1 MATKRTF
8 PDYSEKYK
16 KAELAKIHIAKQQ
29 LGFDDDSYRAMLQTL
44 CGVNSSKDLTAQG
57 RAQLLDYFKKQGFE
71 FKKPKVNKH
80 LGRPN
85 NIDIQPLLKKIEALL
100 TVGHL
105 PWDYALGMAKHMYK
119 KDKLE
124 FCHSTELMG
133 IVAALSKHQKKQ
145 EAANG
150 KAS

>member
-29 LGFDDDSYRAMLQTL
+29 LGFDDDSYRAMLQNL
-44 CGVNSSKDLTAQG
+44 FNVNSSKDLTAQG

-80 LGRPN
+80 PGRPN
-85 NIDIQPLLKKIEALL
+85 NVDVSPLLKKIEALL

-105 PWDYALGMAKHMYK
+105 PWDYAIKMAKHMYK

-124 FCHSTELMG
+124 FCHYTELMG
-133 IVAALSKHQKKQ
+133 IIAALTKRQQKQ
-145 EAANG
+145 EMANV
-150 KAS
+150 